1 MVIDYGFMIRR
12 LAAAVSAF
20 LFLFVFQTLS
30 VQAQVYKWVDEQG
43 NVHYTDNPD
52 IAKRKS
58 GGKSEV
64 IQRASGRSLGSTPST
79 TAGTG
84 APASRDVAPASA
96 PEATSA
102 TEPAQPDT
110 PSAPEK
116 SVVLVGGFDIGPS
129 MTGRAEIRATVRND
143 FDSPVDGLRLD
154 VILFHVNRSRA
165 ADLQIPFAGGKT
177 RPSFLMPGE
186 TGTFVYE
193 TELEPEQ
200 IAGYR
205 YRIVWAYGEKVPA
218 PAGAAEGVQ
227 HFIVNR
233 KTGKVR
239 LAGDEAP
246 GTAKG
251 APAPGEG
258 EQAEQAPPAEEEAE
272 QGEPE
277 SESAE

>member
-1 MVIDYGFMIRR
+1 M
-12 LAAAVSAF
+12 SF
-20 LFLFVFQTLS
+20 LLLSVFQALP

-52 IAKRKS
+52 MAKRKS

-64 IQRASGRSLGSTPST
+64 IQRATGRSLGATPPA
-79 TAGTG
+79 TAGAG
-84 APASRDVAPASA
+84 APASRDYAPASA
-96 PEATSA
+96 PEAPPGA
-102 TEPAQPDT
+102 EPAQPDT
-110 PSAPEK
+110 PSAHEK
-116 SVVLVGGFDIGPS
+116 SVVLVGGFEIGPS

-165 ADLQIPFAGGKT
+165 ADLQIPFTGGKK
-177 RPSFLMPGE
+177 RPSMLMPGE
-186 TGTFVYE
+186 SGSFVYE
-193 TELEPEQ
+193 TELEPEE

-218 PAGAAEGVQ
+218 PAGGGAAEGVQ
-227 HFIVNR
+227 HFIVNK

-246 GTAKG
+246 ETAKG
-251 APAPGEG
+251 APAAGEG
-258 EQAEQAPPAEEEAE
+258 EEPEQAPPTEEEAE
-272 QGEPE
+272 RSGPE
-277 SESAE
+277 SESTE